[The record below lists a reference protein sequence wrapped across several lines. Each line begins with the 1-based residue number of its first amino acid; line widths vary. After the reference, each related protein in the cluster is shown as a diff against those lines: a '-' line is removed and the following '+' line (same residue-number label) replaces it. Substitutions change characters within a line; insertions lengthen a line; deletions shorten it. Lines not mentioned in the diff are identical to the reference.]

1 MVINIMNEW
10 EKKYEK
16 DWEQFKVL
24 WEKNNEID
32 NFTKSLVPPKRLR
45 NNLIFSHD
53 WQTNEVCKRYCNIE
67 DILMEHEVKNSNDLN
82 ERLEKAELFD
92 YLMSHVKNVEYV
104 DYANYY
110 YMSFYNDTP
119 WLDCIKIDKEHHDK
133 LKKILPPTDAKR
145 Q

>member
-1 MVINIMNEW
+1 MNEW
-10 EKKYEK
+10 KKEYDK
-16 DWEQFKVL
+16 GWEDFKAL
-24 WEKNNEID
+24 WEMNNETD

-45 NNLIFSHD
+45 DNFIFSQD

-92 YLMSHVKNVEYV
+92 YLMSHVKNIDFV
-104 DYANYY
+104 NIY
-110 YMSFYNDTP
+110 YMSFDNDTP
-119 WLDCIKIDKEHHDK
+119 WLNCIKIDKDHHDK
-133 LKKILPPTDAKR
+133 LKKFLLPTDAKR